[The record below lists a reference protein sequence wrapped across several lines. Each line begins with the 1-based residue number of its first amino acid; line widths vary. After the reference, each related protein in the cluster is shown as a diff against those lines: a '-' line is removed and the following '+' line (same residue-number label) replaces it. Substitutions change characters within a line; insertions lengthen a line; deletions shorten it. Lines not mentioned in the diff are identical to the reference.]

1 MAKQSRFESHRPN
14 RCAGKRSPL
23 ALQLGTREIRLIN
36 GAILVLVGEYSP
48 GLTSGLLSRKFSIS
62 ARRGGWIEGRNE
74 LIVKVLRYY
83 KKKVQYEP
91 RSNARM
97 YGCFGYYESKLSY
110 GGEEYDIRHLLEDPL
125 ASGPGWYVDV
135 HFRDTTILKPA
146 KRLAIRPKASACYWH
161 V

>member
-1 MAKQSRFESHRPN
+1 M
-14 RCAGKRSPL
+14 
-23 ALQLGTREIRLIN
+23 
-36 GAILVLVGEYSP
+36 LVGEYSP

-146 KRLAIRPKASACYWH
+146 KRLAIRPKVSACYWH